1 MTALNALPAAVAA
14 AIAQAAQ
21 EEDHTKVGASG
32 EGYKPPAEGKV
43 FVRLVQYLELG
54 KSSYEYQGKPKVKDN
69 VRLVFEIPPSEKYP
83 GHEYEENGVKKVRPQ
98 MLTINANKTQGA
110 NGGWI
115 QLVAKLNHDKSI
127 THVAQALGKAFK
139 VEIIH
144 NKKEVNGKEVVYAN
158 INRGKEYLIE
168 PAVRE
173 VTDDEGNITKEP
185 VKVKDPISPIL
196 CFLWDYADMEQW
208 NSLYIPGEY
217 EEVKNEKGEVERP
230 ARTKNVIQERIKQA
244 TNFIGSPI
252 YNLLQAEGQ
261 ELDVGEVENHRAAA
275 DATESQAAQS
285 ASAAAGAD
293 PLEGVA

>member
-1 MTALNALPAAVAA
+1 MTVQLNAAIAA

-43 FVRLVQYLELG
+43 FVRFVQYLELG
-54 KSSYEYQGKPKVKDN
+54 KSTYEYQGKPKVKDN
-69 VRLVFEIPPSEKYP
+69 VRLVFEIPPSDKYP
-83 GHEYEENGVKKVRPQ
+83 GFEYEEDGVKKVRPQ
-98 MLTINANKTQGA
+98 TLTINANKTQGA

-115 QLVAKLNHDKSI
+115 QLVGKLNHDKSI
-127 THVAQALGKAFK
+127 THVAQALGRAFK

-185 VKVKDPISPIL
+185 AKVKDAISPIL

-217 EEVKNEKGEVERP
+217 DEVKDEKTGEVVRP
-230 ARTKNVIQERIKQA
+230 KRSKNVIQERIKQA

-252 YNLLQAEGQ
+252 YNLLQANGQ
-261 ELDVGEVENHRAAA
+261 ELDVGDVEDHRAAA
-275 DATESQAAQS
+275 EATTSQAQSS
-285 ASAAAGAD
+285 ASAEAGAD
-293 PLEGVA
+293 PLEGIA

>member
-1 MTALNALPAAVAA
+1 MNVKLNAAVAA
-14 AIAQAAQ
+14 AIALAAQ

-43 FVRLVQYLELG
+43 FVRFTQYLELG
-54 KSSYEYQGKPKVKDN
+54 KSDYEYQGQKKTKDN

-83 GHEYEENGVKKVRPQ
+83 GFEYEEEGVKKVRPQ
-98 MLTINANKTQGA
+98 TLTINANKTQGA

-115 QLVAKLNHDKSI
+115 QLVNKINHAKDI
-127 THVAQALGKAFK
+127 THVAEALGRAFK

-168 PAVRE
+168 PALRE
-173 VTDDEGNITKEP
+173 VTDDDGNIEKLPVNVKE
-185 VKVKDPISPIL
+185 PISPIL

-208 NSLYIPGEY
+208 NSLYIPGQY
-217 EEVKNEKGEVERP
+217 EEQKDEKGEVTRP
-230 ARTKNVIQERIKQA
+230 ARSKNVIQERIKQA
-244 TNFIGSPI
+244 KNFIGSPI
-252 YNLLQAEGQ
+252 YNLLEAEGQ
-261 ELDVGEVENHRAAA
+261 ELDVGAVENARAAA
-275 DATESQAAQS
+275 DSTESQAAQT
-285 ASAAAGAD
+285 AAAAAGED